1 MTDFLKGVG
10 DALSAVNP
18 ALGVAS
24 NIIGGLFGA
33 GNQKSANETN
43 LEIARMNA
51 QAQRE
56 TNAMNER
63 LFHESNVFSEKMWNK
78 ANEYNSPSAQVQR
91 LINAGINPAFVM
103 GNGSTAEASAL
114 QSAAAPHMDAPV
126 MNASVQPF
134 DPSPYVHG
142 AFTAANAF
150 TKNQLDNAMADETR
164 SRTSGNNV
172 QNTIALLTMMDKVEN
187 SHLDKEEKDIR
198 MKILRDT
205 WKDFVAISHGNV
217 KQQEAQTDNLI
228 QSTASMKARD
238 LLAQQAH
245 DLQVKLTDAQING
258 ISSQIALNAQSIAD
272 MIQRL
277 DIDRENAAA
286 YRSALGNQVIHL
298 LNQDSSVF
306 EQLGISKELM
316 SSEKF
321 KNYLGSVTQTLY
333 DGILSYMLFKGVKAP
348 APIRGFGH

>member
-1 MTDFLKGVG
+1 MADFLKGVG

-33 GNQKSANETN
+33 GNQRSANETN

-78 ANEYNSPSAQVQR
+78 SNEYNSPSAQVQR
-91 LINAGINPAFVM
+91 LVNAGINPAFVM

-150 TKNQLDNAMADETR
+150 TQNQLQNAQAENIISATQGQNIQNQLDAMQVRAKILALDLDNESKKRYLDLFDKTMDAQVALANGNVAHLNASTR
-164 SRTSGNNV
+164 QIEQSILSQQLHDSIDQQIATSQLKLNNKQLSVLNATIGQISAQIGLLRQQTKTEQEKTINQIIQNGLSALSLDQQKELIPIVVESARTS
-172 QNTIALLTMMDKVEN
+172 L
-187 SHLDKEEKDIR
+187 EK
-198 MKILRDT
+198 LQFET
-205 WKDFVAISHGNV
+205 WE
-217 KQQEAQTDNLI
+217 QQ
-228 QSTASMKARD
+228 
-238 LLAQQAH
+238 
-245 DLQVKLTDAQING
+245 
-258 ISSQIALNAQSIAD
+258 
-272 MIQRL
+272 
-277 DIDRENAAA
+277 
-286 YRSALGNQVIHL
+286 
-298 LNQDSSVF
+298 F
-306 EQLGISKELM
+306 
-316 SSEKF
+316 
-321 KNYLGSVTQTLY
+321 
-333 DGILSYMLFKGVKAP
+333 AP
-348 APIRGFGH
+348 AAPGFNWQMVPKHYLNK